1 MNAARLG
8 SAWWALAVL
17 CAAGLV
23 MIVADSVR
31 MGGYVIGSA
40 LLAAAAVRAL
50 VPSSKTPGL
59 AIRHR
64 VIDVCLYGGL
74 GLATILIF
82 AVVVL

>member
-1 MNAARLG
+1 MTGARLG

-17 CAAGLV
+17 CVAGLA

-31 MGGYVIGSA
+31 LGGYVIGSA
-40 LLAAAAVRAL
+40 LLAAGVVRAT

-59 AIRHR
+59 TIRHR
-64 VIDVCLYGGL
+64 LIDVCLYVGL
-74 GLATILIF
+74 GLATIVIF

>member
-1 MNAARLG
+1 MTGARLG

-31 MGGYVIGSA
+31 LGGYVIGSA
-40 LLAAAAVRAL
+40 LIAAAIVRAS

-59 AIRHR
+59 TIRHR
-64 VIDVCLYGGL
+64 VIDVCLYAGL
-74 GLATILIF
+74 GLATVGIF
-82 AVVVL
+82 TVVVL